1 MATIR
6 SQMVLNDG
14 ISGVLRKI
22 NTALNT
28 TLNAFEQ
35 VQRASGR
42 AVDTAQIQAA
52 RAALVQANREVD
64 EMAEGYRRAAEQE
77 EILNKGLRNGTNAAG
92 GLLGKVKGIVATLAA
107 GAGIKALLGLSDK
120 LTSTTARLSFL
131 VDDGGSVDELE
142 QKIMASAQRSRA
154 AYLDTASAIAS
165 MGANAGRAFESN
177 DELIAFMEQVNKQ
190 FVIGGATAE
199 GQSAAMLQLT
209 QAMAAGALRGEELNS
224 ILENAPGIARAI
236 ESYMGVAEGSIKS
249 YAEEGLITADVVKN
263 ALLSVADETNAKFE
277 SMPMTWA
284 QICTKMQNTALAA
297 FEPVLTRLNQVA
309 NSAQFNTV
317 IDGAI
322 NGLAMLASVATGVL
336 DLLINGA
343 SFVVDNWSW
352 ISPIVYGLVAAFIA
366 YNAVALITNGI
377 NAAMALAEGVKAAA
391 LMMSTGATFAQTAA
405 QYGLNAALLAC
416 PITWIVVLVIA
427 LVAAIYAACSAI
439 AKFTGIANSGF
450 GVICG
455 GINVVV
461 QFFVNLGLTIA
472 NIALGIWN
480 ALGACAQNIG
490 IAFGN
495 VISGVQAWFY
505 NLLSTALTVVA
516 GICEALNKLPFVD
529 FDYSGITNA
538 ASDYAAKAAEASGNI
553 QDFVSIGDAFN
564 EGMSTFDT
572 WQDGW
577 VGDAFNAGANWGD
590 GVASGISDAVG
601 GLFDMDLGAATD
613 YGASGLGTGGYGDFA
628 MDDLLGNTGQTAA
641 NTGAAADALSTST
654 EELEYLRDIAERDA
668 INRFTTAEVRIDM
681 TGISKNNRPGLEN
694 QGFGRFFP
702 FFPLYSFITSL
713 IKPSMRWALSCLIC
727 SVKWAYL
734 SRVKAAVAWPRLLWM
749 VFISSPARI
758 ALTA

>member
-1 MATIR
+1 
-6 SQMVLNDG
+6 MVLNDG

-52 RAALVQANREVD
+52 RAALVEANREVD
-64 EMAEGYRRAAEQE
+64 DMAEGYRRAAQQE
-77 EILNKGLRNGTNAAG
+77 EVLNKGLRNGTSAAD

-107 GAGIKALLGLSDK
+107 GAGAKALLGLSDK

-343 SFVVDNWSW
+343 AFVVDNWSW

-505 NLLSTALTVVA
+505 SLLSTALTVVA

-613 YGASGLGTGGYGDFA
+613 YGAGGLGTGGYGDFA

-681 TGISKNNRPGLEN
+681 TGMTNRIEGGADLDGVISTLTD
-694 QGFGRFFP
+694 GF
-702 FFPLYSFITSL
+702 TE
-713 IKPSMRWALSCLIC
+713 AL
-727 SVKWAYL
+727 
-734 SRVKAAVAWPRLLWM
+734 
-749 VFISSPARI
+749 
-758 ALTA
+758 LTAAEGVHA

>member
-1 MATIR
+1 
-6 SQMVLNDG
+6 MVLNDG

-35 VQRASGR
+35 VQHASGR

-52 RAALVQANREVD
+52 RAALVEANREVD
-64 EMAEGYRRAAEQE
+64 DMAEGYRRAAQQE
-77 EILNKGLRNGTNAAG
+77 EVLNKGLRNGTSAAD

-107 GAGIKALLGLSDK
+107 GAGAKALLGLSDK

-343 SFVVDNWSW
+343 AFVVDNWSW

-377 NAAMALAEGVKAAA
+377 NAAMALATKVW
-391 LMMSTGATFAQTAA
+391 TAA
-405 QYGLNAALLAC
+405 QYGLNAALAAC
-416 PITWIVVLVIA
+416 PITWIVVAVIA

-450 GVICG
+450 GVIAG
-455 GINVVV
+455 GINVVI
-461 QFFVNLGLTIA
+461 QFFVNLGLTVA

-490 IAFGN
+490 IAFSN
-495 VISGVQAWFY
+495 VISGVQSWFY

-516 GICEALNKLPFVD
+516 GICEALNKLPFVE

-538 ASDYAAKAAEASGNI
+538 ASDYASKAAEASGNI
-553 QDFVSIGDAFN
+553 KDFVSVGDAFS

-572 WQDGW
+572 WQSGW
-577 VGDAFNAGANWGD
+577 VSDAFNAGANWGD
-590 GVASGISDAVG
+590 GVASGVSDAVS

-613 YGASGLGTGGYGDFA
+613 YGAGGLGTGGYGDFA

-654 EELEYLRDIAERDA
+654 EELAYLRDIAERDA
-668 INRFTTAEVRIDM
+668 INRFTTAEVKIDM
-681 TGISKNNRPGLEN
+681 TGMQNRIEGGADLDGVISTLTD
-694 QGFGRFFP
+694 GF
-702 FFPLYSFITSL
+702 TE
-713 IKPSMRWALSCLIC
+713 AL
-727 SVKWAYL
+727 
-734 SRVKAAVAWPRLLWM
+734 
-749 VFISSPARI
+749 
-758 ALTA
+758 LTAAEGVHA

>member
-1 MATIR
+1 
-6 SQMVLNDG
+6 
-14 ISGVLRKI
+14 
-22 NTALNT
+22 
-28 TLNAFEQ
+28 
-35 VQRASGR
+35 
-42 AVDTAQIQAA
+42 
-52 RAALVQANREVD
+52 
-64 EMAEGYRRAAEQE
+64 MAEGYRRAAQQE
-77 EILNKGLRNGTNAAG
+77 EVLNKGLRNGTSAAD

-107 GAGIKALLGLSDK
+107 GAGAKALLGLSDK

-405 QYGLNAALLAC
+405 QYGLNAALAAC
-416 PITWIVVLVIA
+416 PITWIVVAVIA

-450 GVICG
+450 GVIAG
-455 GINVVV
+455 GINVVI
-461 QFFVNLGLTIA
+461 QFFVNLGLTVA

-490 IAFGN
+490 IAFSN
-495 VISGVQAWFY
+495 VISGVQSWFY

-516 GICEALNKLPFVD
+516 GICEALNKLPFVE

-538 ASDYAAKAAEASGNI
+538 ASDYASKAAEASGNI
-553 QDFVSIGDAFN
+553 KDFVSVGDAFS

-572 WQDGW
+572 WQSGW
-577 VGDAFNAGANWGD
+577 VSDAFNAGANWGD
-590 GVASGISDAVG
+590 GVASGVSDAVS

-613 YGASGLGTGGYGDFA
+613 YGAGGLGTGGYGDFA

-668 INRFTTAEVRIDM
+668 INRFTTAEVKIDM
-681 TGISKNNRPGLEN
+681 TGMQNRIEGGADLDGVISTLTD
-694 QGFGRFFP
+694 GF
-702 FFPLYSFITSL
+702 TE
-713 IKPSMRWALSCLIC
+713 AL
-727 SVKWAYL
+727 
-734 SRVKAAVAWPRLLWM
+734 
-749 VFISSPARI
+749 
-758 ALTA
+758 LTAAEGVHA

>member
-52 RAALVQANREVD
+52 RAALVEANREVD
-64 EMAEGYRRAAEQE
+64 DMAEGYRRAAQQE
-77 EILNKGLRNGTNAAG
+77 EVLNKGLRNGTSAAD

-107 GAGIKALLGLSDK
+107 GAGAKALLGLSDK

-343 SFVVDNWSW
+343 AFVVDNWSW

-450 GVICG
+450 GVIAG
-455 GINVVV
+455 GINVVI
-461 QFFVNLGLTIA
+461 QFFVNLGLTVA

-490 IAFGN
+490 IAFSN
-495 VISGVQAWFY
+495 VISGVQSWFY

-516 GICEALNKLPFVD
+516 GICEALNKLPFVE

-538 ASDYAAKAAEASGNI
+538 ASDYASKAAEASGNI
-553 QDFVSIGDAFN
+553 KDFVSVGDAFS

-572 WQDGW
+572 WQSGW
-577 VGDAFNAGANWGD
+577 VSDAFNAGANWGD
-590 GVASGISDAVG
+590 GVASGVSDAVS

-613 YGASGLGTGGYGDFA
+613 YGAGGLGTGGYGDFA

-668 INRFTTAEVRIDM
+668 INRFTTAEVKIDM
-681 TGISKNNRPGLEN
+681 TGMQNRIEGGADLDGVISTLTD
-694 QGFGRFFP
+694 GF
-702 FFPLYSFITSL
+702 TE
-713 IKPSMRWALSCLIC
+713 AL
-727 SVKWAYL
+727 
-734 SRVKAAVAWPRLLWM
+734 
-749 VFISSPARI
+749 
-758 ALTA
+758 LTAAEGVHA

>member
-1 MATIR
+1 
-6 SQMVLNDG
+6 MVLNDG

-52 RAALVQANREVD
+52 RAALVEANREVD
-64 EMAEGYRRAAEQE
+64 DMAEGYRRAAQQE
-77 EILNKGLRNGTNAAG
+77 EVLNKGLRNGTSAAD

-107 GAGIKALLGLSDK
+107 GAGAKALLGLSDK

-405 QYGLNAALLAC
+405 QYGLNAALAAC
-416 PITWIVVLVIA
+416 PITWIVVAVIA

-439 AKFTGIANSGF
+439 AEFTGIANSGF
-450 GVICG
+450 GVIAG
-455 GINVVV
+455 GINVVI
-461 QFFVNLGLTIA
+461 QFFVNLGLTVA

-490 IAFGN
+490 IAFSN
-495 VISGVQAWFY
+495 VISGVQSWFY

-516 GICEALNKLPFVD
+516 GICEALNKLPFVE

-538 ASDYAAKAAEASGNI
+538 ASDYASKAAEASGNI
-553 QDFVSIGDAFN
+553 KDFVSVGDAFS

-572 WQDGW
+572 WQSGW
-577 VGDAFNAGANWGD
+577 VSDAFNAGANWGD
-590 GVASGISDAVG
+590 GVASGVSDAVS
-601 GLFDMDLGAATD
+601 GLFDFDLGAATD
-613 YGASGLGTGGYGDFA
+613 YGTGLGTGNNYGDFA

-681 TGISKNNRPGLEN
+681 TGMTNRIEGGADLDGVISTLTD
-694 QGFGRFFP
+694 GF
-702 FFPLYSFITSL
+702 TE
-713 IKPSMRWALSCLIC
+713 AL
-727 SVKWAYL
+727 
-734 SRVKAAVAWPRLLWM
+734 
-749 VFISSPARI
+749 
-758 ALTA
+758 LTAAEGVHA

>member
-120 LTSTTARLSFL
+120 LTSTTARLNFL
-131 VDDGGSVDELE
+131 VDDGGSVEALE
-142 QKIMASAQRSRA
+142 QKIMASAQRSRS

-165 MGANAGRAFESN
+165 MGSNAGRAFSNN
-177 DELIAFMEQVNKQ
+177 DELIGFMELINKS

-199 GQSAAMLQLT
+199 GQAAAMLQLT

-236 ESYMGVAEGSIKS
+236 ESYMGIAEGSIKQ
-249 YAEEGLITADVVKN
+249 YAEQGLITAEVVKN
-263 ALLSVADETNAKFE
+263 AMFASADEINAKFE
-277 SMPMTWA
+277 SMPLTWG
-284 QICTKMQNTALAA
+284 QIATKMQNTALAA
-297 FEPVLTRLNQVA
+297 FDPVLTRLNQVA

-317 IDGAI
+317 INGTI
-322 NGLAMLASVATGVL
+322 NGLAMLATVATGVL

-352 ISPIVYGLVAAFIA
+352 ISPIVYGVVAALIA
-366 YNAVALITNGI
+366 YHGAMLAI
-377 NAAMALAEGVKAAA
+377 NTVTAIKNTLDAISTARSAIK
-391 LMMSTGATFAQTAA
+391 TGATLAEAAATTTAA
-405 QYGLNAALLAC
+405 GAQVGLNAALAAC

-490 IAFGN
+490 IAFSN

-516 GICEALNKLPFVD
+516 GICEALNKLPFVE

-613 YGASGLGTGGYGDFA
+613 YGAGGLGTGGYGDFA

-681 TGISKNNRPGLEN
+681 TGMTNRIEGGADLDGVISTLTD
-694 QGFGRFFP
+694 GF
-702 FFPLYSFITSL
+702 TE
-713 IKPSMRWALSCLIC
+713 AL
-727 SVKWAYL
+727 
-734 SRVKAAVAWPRLLWM
+734 
-749 VFISSPARI
+749 
-758 ALTA
+758 LTAAEGVHA

>member
-1 MATIR
+1 
-6 SQMVLNDG
+6 MVLNDG

-52 RAALVQANREVD
+52 RAALVEANREVD
-64 EMAEGYRRAAEQE
+64 DMAEGYRRAAEQE
-77 EILNKGLRNGTNAAG
+77 EVLNKGLRNGTSAAD

-107 GAGIKALLGLSDK
+107 GAGAKALLGLSDK

-224 ILENAPGIARAI
+224 ILENAPGIVRAI

-405 QYGLNAALLAC
+405 QYGLNAALAAC
-416 PITWIVVLVIA
+416 PITWIVVAVIA

-450 GVICG
+450 GVIAG
-455 GINVVV
+455 GINVVI
-461 QFFVNLGLTIA
+461 QFFVNLGLTVA

-490 IAFGN
+490 IAFSN
-495 VISGVQAWFY
+495 VISGVQSWFY

-516 GICEALNKLPFVD
+516 GICEALNKLPFVE

-538 ASDYAAKAAEASGNI
+538 ASDYASKAAEASGNI
-553 QDFVSIGDAFN
+553 KDFVSVGDAFS

-572 WQDGW
+572 WQSGW
-577 VGDAFNAGANWGD
+577 VSDAFNAGANWGD
-590 GVASGISDAVG
+590 GVASGVSDAVS

-613 YGASGLGTGGYGDFA
+613 YGAGGLGTGGYGDFA

-668 INRFTTAEVRIDM
+668 INRFTTAEVKIDM
-681 TGISKNNRPGLEN
+681 TGMQNRIEGGADLDGVISTLTD
-694 QGFGRFFP
+694 GF
-702 FFPLYSFITSL
+702 TE
-713 IKPSMRWALSCLIC
+713 AL
-727 SVKWAYL
+727 
-734 SRVKAAVAWPRLLWM
+734 
-749 VFISSPARI
+749 
-758 ALTA
+758 LTAAEGVHA